1 MPYNSTVGRTDAAA
15 LIPEEFSRD
24 IVSHL
29 PSESAALALFRHVPM
44 SRAQLRIPAE
54 SALAVAYWVSGDT
67 GIKQTS
73 KSAWANLYLNA
84 EELAVIVP
92 VPENVLDDV
101 DYDLWALIRPQLVE
115 AIGRALDAA
124 IFFGT
129 NKPASWPSD
138 IVTAAVAAGNTVSE
152 GAAAA
157 AGGIMGDIGNAFTP
171 VEADGFDVNGVIA
184 ARTLK
189 GKIRAARSTV
199 GEQLAEPAEGTGVA
213 GQAPVDQAY
222 SVPIRYPMRG
232 MWPTGTGAVEAIV
245 GDFTQGLIGVR
256 SDLSFKVLDQA
267 VITDGSGV
275 IQFNLAQQ
283 DMVAVRVTARFAFQV
298 PNPLTYDQPTQASR
312 YPFGVLKQP

>member
-1 MPYNSTVGRTDAAA
+1 VPYNTNVGRTDAAA
-15 LIPEEFSRD
+15 LIPEEYSHD
-24 IVSHL
+24 IVRHL
-29 PSESAALALFRHVPM
+29 PSASAALGLFRQVPM

-92 VPENVLDDV
+92 VPETVLDDV
-101 DYDLWALIRPQLVE
+101 DFDLWGLIRPQLVE

-124 IFFGT
+124 IFFGV
-129 NKPASWPSD
+129 NKPASWPAD
-138 IVTAAVAAGNTVSE
+138 IQSAAIAAGNTTLE
-152 GAAAA
+152 AATQVQ
-157 AGGIMGDIGNAFTP
+157 GGIIGDVGNAFAT

-189 GKIRAARSTV
+189 GKIRAARSTT
-199 GEQLAEPAEGTGVA
+199 GEQLAEPAEGSGEA
-213 GQAPVDQAY
+213 AQAPIDVLY
-222 SVPIRYPMRG
+222 SVPVRYPMRG
-232 MWPTGTGAVEAIV
+232 LWPTGTGSTEAIV

-256 SDLSFKVLDQA
+256 QDLTFKILDQA
-267 VITDGSGV
+267 VISDGAGA

-283 DMVAVRVTARFAFQV
+283 DMVAVRVVARFAFQV

-312 YPFGVLKQP
+312 YPFGVLHVA